1 MHIDDNQNNLIESL
15 LEFVA
20 PTRCIVCDRPGEVLC
35 QDCIEQ
41 IECIDPKTNCLACGA
56 PFGRVVCSEC
66 YDMEFKTDICLVATV
81 FEEPIPR
88 IIKGYKDLYER
99 RLGDIIADMLVDTF
113 EYALFCDKE
122 EYEALVHDVVV
133 YVPDTARAFRR
144 RGFDH
149 MEYVARRF
157 CERTHMLLLDALVK
171 HKAQDQRLLSREERL
186 DAKTYA
192 QYEVVQDVSGKSIL
206 LLDDVVTT
214 GATMNKAAFALK
226 RAGAV
231 RVDVLALARVY

>member
-1 MHIDDNQNNLIESL
+1 MQTNHQNKIVENL

-20 PTRCIVCDRPGEVLC
+20 PTRCIVCDKPGEVLC
-35 QDCIEQ
+35 DDCIEQ
-41 IECIDPKTNCLACGA
+41 IVCIDPASNCLACGA

-66 YDMEFKTDICLVATV
+66 FDMEFKTDICLVATT

-88 IIKGYKDLYER
+88 IIKGYKDCYER

-113 EYALFCDKE
+113 EH
-122 EYEALVHDVVV
+122 ALVCDAADYEVLTHDVVV
-133 YVPDTARAFRR
+133 YVPDTARAYRR

-149 MEYVARRF
+149 MEYVAQRF
-157 CERTHMLLLDALVK
+157 CKNANMPLLDALVK
-171 HKAQDQRLLSREERL
+171 HKARDQRLLSREERL
-186 DAKTYA
+186 DTTTYA
-192 QYEVVQDVSGKSIL
+192 QYEVVQEVAGKGIL

-214 GATMNKAAFALK
+214 GATMNKAAAALK
-226 RAGAV
+226 RAGAA